1 MAQNISL
8 LIGGLLFMVLAL
20 AFAPTLLSFAAT
32 AGSGGHVGS
41 FSGVRNMN
49 DLIPLTY
56 YMGVVIGGLTAMGI
70 GGAGLAGRGPG
81 KGFVRS

>member
-1 MAQNISL
+1 MIPKLSL

-32 AGSGGHVGS
+32 AGSDGNVGS
-41 FSGVRNMN
+41 FSGVQNMN
-49 DLIPLTY
+49 DLVPLGY

-70 GGAGLAGRGPG
+70 GGAGLAGRGPMG
-81 KGFVRS
+81 RGG